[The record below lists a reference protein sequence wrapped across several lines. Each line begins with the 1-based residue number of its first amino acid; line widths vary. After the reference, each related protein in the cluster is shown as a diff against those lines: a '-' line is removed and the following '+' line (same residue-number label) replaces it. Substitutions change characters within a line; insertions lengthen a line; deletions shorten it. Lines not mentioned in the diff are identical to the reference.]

1 MVVCQGLERRRPA
14 CELRF
19 FVHSPYRQLH
29 MLWRLQGLWQYLR
42 GEDEWKPLKRQ
53 GLAFRTGA
61 IACGK
66 MIT

>member
-1 MVVCQGLERRRPA
+1 
-14 CELRF
+14 
-19 FVHSPYRQLH
+19 